1 MNKTK
6 KDKYLFFAFVFF
18 SLLAIFYVIEIF
30 PEFLSKYAGYE
41 NESVSPTK
49 EVARE
54 TIKYIL
60 PVCIGYLLII
70 LSYILLKVKG
80 YFKWFFPILF
90 ITLLFL
96 LLGITEVY
104 KGASAG
110 WIFVMGAILSFYL
123 IPLLFNLGR
132 KLDNRK
138 EG

>member
-30 PEFLSKYAGYE
+30 PEFLSKYTGYE

-60 PVCIGYLLII
+60 PVCIGYILII

-110 WIFVMGAILSFYL
+110 WLFVMGDILSFYL
-123 IPLLFNLGR
+123 IPILFNLGR